1 MQTFNALFDN
11 NEVTVRLPC
20 NHVLINSEL
29 MMEKDI
35 DDIKTLLLQCA
46 SCIENEEAELLQLK
60 EKIQSKKSRLETH
73 WQNLKKIIVL
83 KYPYSR
89 LRDQDL
95 LSFSAILRAHFVQ
108 TNKLCVDRKIQRW
121 LWAVSNM
128 LMSRLELIRQT
139 VTFTHSAEE
148 AAVSSEVAVRESA
161 EAAAAVD
168 ESVKASARA
177 AITVVESASAEAAVD
192 TPSLTHSA
200 EEAAVSSEVA
210 VRESAEAAAAVDES
224 VKASA
229 RAAITV
235 VESASAEAAVDE
247 SAKAAAAVG
256 SEVAAQ
262 VVAGDY
268 VKAAAVES
276 ADVDECILIE
286 KSKLLD
292 LDPEARCFKVK
303 FETSLLEEIPIP
315 VYLAPTNKE
324 WKITETMHISLRK
337 YLISPYSHGQF
348 YPPPI
353 YWNIQKAFMEESG
366 LIMRESSVPFANYK
380 KLKDA
385 RGNGTFCG
393 RQGICKGTQLVFM
406 GLIYHGQ
413 FDLQAM
419 KELWRECNK
428 DDPNVAHR
436 LPQDDF
442 EGHIV
447 EVQMNLF
454 IIGHPGCA
462 TTMFNEHPIG
472 YLNHCAIRDNL
483 SAIIEFQE
491 SGFAFTEIFLN
502 YCGKINMNRRMNVSV
517 AKAVTDLVI
526 EGDRFVA
533 GKTSTETKK
542 KSKFDEDEEKK
553 FPVLQAENTLMPPS
567 AKKRKIPPTI
577 PLFSPVPCAQSDVG
591 DQPAKKLSG
600 SSSDRTFSESSGNL
614 APLSSLPHLTS
625 ERFRINSSSS
635 DPSTYSTSLLPLP
648 PPLHLPLKDALE
660 DLTLKHDPLEHL
672 SHEQLT
678 EIGRRYGMMFTS
690 KSNQFNS
697 TMIPCKECI
706 YFLIHSFVTLIA
718 NTINNRYDDWA
729 SSPFK
734 QYKPRSSRNWQFLF

>member
-29 MMEKDI
+29 MMENDI

-192 TPSLTHSA
+192 
-200 EEAAVSSEVA
+200 
-210 VRESAEAAAAVDES
+210 
-224 VKASA
+224 
-229 RAAITV
+229 
-235 VESASAEAAVDE
+235 E

-337 YLISPYSHGQF
+337 YLIVD
-348 YPPPI
+348 
-353 YWNIQKAFMEESG
+353 SG
-366 LIMRESSVPFANYK
+366 IF
-380 KLKDA
+380 
-385 RGNGTFCG
+385 
-393 RQGICKGTQLVFM
+393 ICL
-406 GLIYHGQ
+406 
-413 FDLQAM
+413 
-419 KELWRECNK
+419 
-428 DDPNVAHR
+428 
-436 LPQDDF
+436 
-442 EGHIV
+442 
-447 EVQMNLF
+447 
-454 IIGHPGCA
+454 
-462 TTMFNEHPIG
+462 
-472 YLNHCAIRDNL
+472 
-483 SAIIEFQE
+483 
-491 SGFAFTEIFLN
+491 
-502 YCGKINMNRRMNVSV
+502 
-517 AKAVTDLVI
+517 
-526 EGDRFVA
+526 
-533 GKTSTETKK
+533 
-542 KSKFDEDEEKK
+542 
-553 FPVLQAENTLMPPS
+553 
-567 AKKRKIPPTI
+567 
-577 PLFSPVPCAQSDVG
+577 
-591 DQPAKKLSG
+591 
-600 SSSDRTFSESSGNL
+600 
-614 APLSSLPHLTS
+614 
-625 ERFRINSSSS
+625 
-635 DPSTYSTSLLPLP
+635 
-648 PPLHLPLKDALE
+648 
-660 DLTLKHDPLEHL
+660 
-672 SHEQLT
+672 
-678 EIGRRYGMMFTS
+678 
-690 KSNQFNS
+690 
-697 TMIPCKECI
+697 
-706 YFLIHSFVTLIA
+706 
-718 NTINNRYDDWA
+718 
-729 SSPFK
+729 
-734 QYKPRSSRNWQFLF
+734 